1 MNKELE
7 KKRNK
12 EEVDLI
18 SEFEME
24 HGNEEN
30 WSDDVRKEFDKKWND
45 IQKKYR
51 DLILWEK

>member
-24 HGNEEN
+24 HGNEEKL
-30 WSDDVRKEFDKKWND
+30 VGRCTQR
-45 IQKKYR
+45 I
-51 DLILWEK
+51 